1 VLQLQLERSYKTL
14 SAEKGSQEAARVA
27 WGNDEQL
34 GWDLEG
40 RSSDCKVYDFS
51 QILDATS
58 NFSDENKLGQGGF
71 GPVYKV
77 SENCLIFQEKNFS
90 MIKVT
95 EGKNEE
101 TRPCIYK

>member
-34 GWDLEG
+34 GWELEG

-77 SENCLIFQEKNFS
+77 SENCLIFQENFFS

-95 EGKNEE
+95 EGKKNEE
-101 TRPCIYK
+101 NRPCI